1 MRLLTL
7 PYPPSV
13 NTYWRS
19 LVINGSARV
28 VISERGR
35 LYRDAVHRAVLAT
48 GAGEVFTAEKRL
60 TVEVDVYPPN
70 RRSFDLDNLGKSLL
84 DSITYAG
91 VWFDDSQIDR
101 LVFTRM
107 SEIGGMVKVRIQERN
122 TPMTG
127 GTSGQFES

>member
-35 LYRDAVHRAVLAT
+35 LYRQAVQRAVMAD

-60 TVEVDVYPPN
+60 SVEVDVYQPN

-84 DSITYAG
+84 DSLTEAG
-91 VWFDDSQIDR
+91 IWSDDSQVDR

-107 SEIGGMVKVRIQERN
+107 KEIGGMVKVRIQERN
-122 TPMTG
+122 TKG
-127 GTSGQFES
+127 EQQ